1 MPTNSANQSTQ
12 ITKLLRAYH
21 GAQSPDAKEKIKA
34 RLLELNSDLV
44 KRVLASSGNQESN
57 DNDDFFQVGLQGL
70 AHSIEHFNLDGKQ
83 EFKLFATPYIH
94 QFIQNYAGQI
104 VEQALNESA
113 INAKSPT
120 SYSQIKPKSSY
131 KNFNKDLSDDT
142 PPGIIKA
149 ETLEVFELYKQ
160 ESTQY
165 LRDRLV
171 RLNIGLVKKEAN
183 HWSNQCT
190 ESYDDLMQVGSM
202 GLLRAIDRFDLEKG
216 YAFSTFAVPYIRGE
230 IQHYLRD
237 KSPTLKIPRQW
248 LTIYN
253 QGCKVIRQLQPK
265 LKRDPSDLEIA
276 EVLGIPVTDWLEI
289 KLACKNRSPLSLDA
303 PVNNEENDGCTSLG
317 ELVQD
322 HKYRSFQLAQE
333 DSIRIQQALSHLEDR
348 TREVVEFVF
357 LKEFTHREVAEILGI
372 SAITVSRQVKK
383 GLAILKEVLT
393 APIDKPD

>member
-1 MPTNSANQSTQ
+1 MPTNSANQSTH
-12 ITKLLRAYH
+12 TAKLLRAYH
-21 GAQSPDAKEKIKA
+21 SSQSPDAQEQLKAKI
-34 RLLELNSDLV
+34 LELNSDLV
-44 KRVLASSGNQESN
+44 QKILESSGNQGGH
-57 DNDDFFQVGLQGL
+57 DNDDFLQAGLQGL
-70 AHSIEHFNLDGKQ
+70 AYSIAQFNPDGKQ
-83 EFKLFATPYIH
+83 TFKLFATPYIH
-94 QFIQNYAGQI
+94 QYIQNYASQI

-113 INAKSPT
+113 LSAQSQT

-131 KNFNKDLSDDT
+131 KNFKTELSDDT
-142 PPGIIKA
+142 PSGIIKA

-160 ESTQY
+160 ESTQH

-202 GLLRAIDRFDLEKG
+202 GLLRAIERFDLEKG

-237 KSPTLKIPRQW
+237 KSPTLKMPRQW
-248 LTIYN
+248 LATYN

-276 EVLGIPVTDWLEI
+276 KVLGIPVTDWREI

-303 PVNNEENDGCTSLG
+303 PVNNDESDGITSLG
-317 ELVQD
+317 DLVQD
-322 HKYRSFQLAQE
+322 HRYRSFQLAQE
-333 DSIRIQQALSHLEDR
+333 DSIRIQQALAHLEDR

-357 LKEFTHREVAEILGI
+357 LKEFTHREVAEMLGI
-372 SAITVSRQVKK
+372 SAITVSRQLKK
-383 GLAILKEVLT
+383 GLTILKELLT